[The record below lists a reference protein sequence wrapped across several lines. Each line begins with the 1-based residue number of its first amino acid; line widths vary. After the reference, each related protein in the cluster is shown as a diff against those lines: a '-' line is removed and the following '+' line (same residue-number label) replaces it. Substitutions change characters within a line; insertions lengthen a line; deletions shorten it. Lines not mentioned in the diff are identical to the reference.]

1 MSYDRS
7 SDGSLMRWLSE
18 TINARSATEKH
29 ALQSSS
35 GDFPRFDRVLA
46 AALCKPEH
54 LRSHFGVRFN
64 SYLEECELNG
74 HEVRGRVMLNLV
86 YREFDT
92 DQNAGAIMTALELY
106 NLPPPQDNVAS
117 LRQWRDKVNY
127 VRNQIGPAD
136 RPEPRLLAKW
146 LYDRVKKHPLMRR
159 HVDKVR
165 DAPPGSECLTFDWL
179 WGKLEQCLHE
189 SQQEANALSIQ
200 EALRKGPSKKPH
212 SVQES
217 SGLPAS
223 KGGKDGKGKGK
234 PGKGDKDGKGKSKQT
249 SKPTTAKTPELT
261 ATQKAEMPCI
271 YFAQGK
277 CFREKC
283 PFKHDPNA
291 KSKPAPK
298 TTNPKPK
305 PSPTRPG
312 MVALLAASITAALFR
327 LHLTTIFW
335 NLLAIQVLGNGWE
348 VPRLCVVKACR
359 LRNWPHG
366 RELLAIPCGS
376 RLGGAPNLLLHQLGF
391 GRRNLIGSTTFICW
405 MIVPWCFP

>member
-1 MSYDRS
+1 
-7 SDGSLMRWLSE
+7 
-18 TINARSATEKH
+18 
-29 ALQSSS
+29 
-35 GDFPRFDRVLA
+35 
-46 AALCKPEH
+46 
-54 LRSHFGVRFN
+54 
-64 SYLEECELNG
+64 
-74 HEVRGRVMLNLV
+74 
-86 YREFDT
+86 
-92 DQNAGAIMTALELY
+92 MTALELY

-165 DAPPGSECLTFDWL
+165 DAPPEYLTFDWL

-312 MVALLAASITAALFR
+312 MVALLAASITAATATTLPAPSHNHFLEFVGDTGAGEWLGSSKALRRQGVQAEELASWSGTSSYPLRFTTGGGPQPATTSVGLWSQEFDRINNIYLLDDCPLVLSIGHLVQTAGFSFHWEPSQLPWLQSPEGECVQAHRIDHHVPIFR
-327 LHLTTIFW
+327 LQCSLQYGLPTMVF
-335 NLLAIQVLGNGWE
+335 
-348 VPRLCVVKACR
+348 
-359 LRNWPHG
+359 
-366 RELLAIPCGS
+366 
-376 RLGGAPNLLLHQLGF
+376 
-391 GRRNLIGSTTFICW
+391 
-405 MIVPWCFP
+405 